1 MQVNVHSVFAG
12 KLVRR
17 LIMSLISETRKQ
29 QILNAAADFF
39 LKSGFHKA
47 TMADICSSANMSP
60 GSVYRYFKSKDE
72 IIEALYIQK
81 WDSSRKNLKFFLERK
96 ESSLNFA
103 DELVKD
109 LLSGLTMEKPFD
121 PLFMEMRTETMHNP
135 RLGEIERNGFLAL
148 ESELAQAFFTAQKR
162 GKISPSIEPEK
173 SAKFFITILQGLVMN
188 LSLFPEM
195 DVMEYS
201 TLFHKIL
208 NK

>member
-1 MQVNVHSVFAG
+1 
-12 KLVRR
+12 
-17 LIMSLISETRKQ
+17 MSTISETRKQ
-29 QILNAAADFF
+29 QILNAATDFF

-72 IIEALYIQK
+72 IIEAMYIQK
-81 WDSSRKNLKFFLERK
+81 WDAARSNLKFFLERK
-96 ESSLNFA
+96 ESSHNYA

-109 LLSGLTMEKPFD
+109 LLTGLSMKQPFD

-135 RLGEIERNGFLAL
+135 RLGEIERNGFFGLESDLAL
-148 ESELAQAFFTAQKR
+148 AFSKAQQQ
-162 GKISPSIEPEK
+162 GKINPSVEPEK

-201 TLFHKIL
+201 PLFHKIL
-208 NK
+208 E